1 VAEIVWRTRA
11 SRQLTEI
18 HQYIDQ
24 KNPSAAAKYVSDLRQ
39 ACLTLGEFP
48 EKAPRY
54 DDRYRGMVF
63 RNHFVF
69 YRYDR
74 DSDQIYI
81 VAILDGRRDV
91 KAIFRGMGGDLE
103 V

>member
-1 VAEIVWRTRA
+1 MAEIVWRTRA

-18 HQYIDQ
+18 HQFIHQ
-24 KNPSAAAKYVSDLRQ
+24 RNPSAAIRYASDLRR

-54 DDRYRGMVF
+54 DDRYRGLVF
-63 RNHFVF
+63 RNHIVF

-74 DSDQIYI
+74 GSDQVYI
-81 VAILDGRRDV
+81 VAILDARRDV
-91 KAIFRGMGGDLE
+91 KAILSDMHSPE